1 MRNVWWTIL
10 VILALFAVF
19 YAGRLS
25 TRSDNAKV
33 RDTITI
39 YDTMRYIAPQVTARS
54 NARFEVY
61 QLPRVRVLPPL
72 AVTDIRDTVT
82 IVDTVQ
88 VYVPIERVV
97 YSTDQYY
104 AIVEGYQAKLVQLD
118 IYNATKVVRETVTKR
133 KHWGVSVGIQGGYGI
148 TPKGMQPYAGVGVT
162 VGYNF

>member
-1 MRNVWWTIL
+1 MRNIWWTVL

-25 TRSDNAKV
+25 TRSDNANV

-39 YDTMRYIAPQVTARS
+39 YDTMRYIAPQVTTRS
-54 NARFEVY
+54 NARFEVH

-97 YSTDQYY
+97 YSTAQYY

-133 KHWGVSVGIQGGYGI
+133 KHWGVSVGAQGGYGI

>member
-1 MRNVWWTIL
+1 M
-10 VILALFAVF
+10 
-19 YAGRLS
+19 
-25 TRSDNAKV
+25 
-33 RDTITI
+33 
-39 YDTMRYIAPQVTARS
+39 
-54 NARFEVY
+54 
-61 QLPRVRVLPPL
+61 
-72 AVTDIRDTVT
+72 T

-133 KHWGVSVGIQGGYGI
+133 KHWGVSVGAQVGYGI
-148 TPKGMQPYAGVGVT
+148 TPKGMQPYAGIGVT

>member
-1 MRNVWWTIL
+1 MI
-10 VILALFAVF
+10 IALLAVF
-19 YAGRLS
+19 YVGRLS

-54 NARFEVY
+54 NARFEVH

-72 AVTDIRDTVT
+72 AVTNIRDTVT

-88 VYVPIERVV
+88 VYVPIERVE

-118 IYNATKVVRETVTKR
+118 IYTATKVVRETVTKR
-133 KHWGVSVGIQGGYGI
+133 KHWGVSVGAQAGYGI

>member
-10 VILALFAVF
+10 VILALLAVF

-25 TRSDNAKV
+25 TRSDNAKA

-39 YDTMRYIAPQVTARS
+39 YDTMRYIAPQATARS
-54 NARFEVY
+54 NARFEVH

-82 IVDTVQ
+82 IIDTVQ

-118 IYNATKVVRETVTKR
+118 MYNATKVVRETVTKR
-133 KHWGVSVGIQGGYGI
+133 KHWGVSVGVQGGYGI